1 MCIICISFPNIA
13 MEEVIC
19 LHMLLCFL
27 EKTKVIKLHTAEKSI
42 CSYVLKAIQT
52 KAYACYQEYP
62 ILCTLD
68 VI

>member
-1 MCIICISFPNIA
+1 